1 MVLGTQKRK
10 AVHESPVQ
18 PSETGLIRGL
28 TRSAKMAL
36 VVGSVIGTGV
46 FLKAAVMAQLTG
58 TPAAVLAAW
67 IAAGLLSIAGALVYA
82 ELGVLLPQAGGEYV
96 YLRSAYGDAVAFSY
110 GWMRFAVG
118 STGTIAS
125 VAVAFAIFASPFIPF
140 NTVWVEHSFRIFGQ
154 VFQWRFGTQQLTA
167 IAI

>member
-67 IAAGLLSIAGALVYA
+67 IAAGVLSIAGALVYA
-82 ELGVLLPQAGGEYV
+82 ELGVLLPQAGGEYG
-96 YLRSAYGDAVAFSY
+96 YLRTAYCDAVAFSF
-110 GWMRFAVG
+110 GLMPFAG
-118 STGTIAS
+118 RSTRSLATD
-125 VAVAFAIFASPFIPF
+125 AV
-140 NTVWVEHSFRIFGQ
+140 
-154 VFQWRFGTQQLTA
+154 LLCL
-167 IAI
+167 